1 MDRAMERLLPTTD
14 LTDEQKHSLE
24 DILDAAVDW
33 QQGNASVG
41 SVMELGLVPD
51 HKGNPSPGRSRFVA
65 AWLMRRDPRV
75 TALHALQDYVN
86 TANHS
91 RSKQGYFYDQRE
103 REQHR
108 AAVLYLRNKAEHERN
123 AA

>member
-24 DILDAAVDW
+24 DILDAALDW

-51 HKGNPSPGRSRFVA
+51 HKGKPSPGRSRFVA
-65 AWLMRRDPRV
+65 AWLMRSDPRV
-75 TALHALQDYVN
+75 TALEALQDYVN
-86 TANHS
+86 EANHERS
-91 RSKQGYFYDQRE
+91 RQGYWYSAEE
-103 REQHR
+103 RQQHR
-108 AAVLYLRNKAEHERN
+108 AAVLYLRANPSKRE

>member
-14 LTDEQKHSLE
+14 LTDEQKDSLE

-51 HKGNPSPGRSRFVA
+51 HKGKPSPGRSRFVA
-65 AWLMRRDPRV
+65 AWLMRSDPRV
-75 TALHALQDYVN
+75 TALEALQDYVN
-86 TANHS
+86 TANHE
-91 RSKQGYFYDQRE
+91 RSEQGYFLDQIE
-103 REQHR
+103 RQQLAR
-108 AAVLYLRNKAEHERN
+108 AKTFLRSQPDKQ